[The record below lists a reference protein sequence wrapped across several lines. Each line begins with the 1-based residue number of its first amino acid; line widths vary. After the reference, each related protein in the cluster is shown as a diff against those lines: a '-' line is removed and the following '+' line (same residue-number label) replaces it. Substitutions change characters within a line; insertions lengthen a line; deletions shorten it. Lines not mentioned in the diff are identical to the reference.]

1 MAARTHYEILQI
13 DPRAS
18 HEVIQGA
25 YRALLKNARVHPD
38 LGGTA
43 EQAAAINEAY
53 SVLSNPE
60 RRATYDRDLAQRPR
74 GPSTAARPD
83 PRADRHTEPRV
94 EVWVRTQYILICP
107 NCRKRNLVHA
117 AEALKSYRCGSC
129 GQVLL
134 PEKRAPQE
142 TDPQRAF
149 RLGLFLFDRRMLDRA
164 RHEFELAVKLKPS
177 NPLYQFWLGRSC
189 YDSHLFERA
198 RQAFHAAVT
207 IRPGQYQFHFWQGQ
221 AAARLKR
228 LDEAIGAYEKAL
240 EAKPGHA
247 ATILRLASCYF
258 RAQQFARA
266 SALLAEAIARQ
277 PFKADLHLLL
287 GMTYLAQG
295 DRVRAAMALD
305 AALKLKPGDALVA
318 QYLEACRQRGPLP
331 GLRGLWK
338 RLRGE
343 KGAA

>member
-1 MAARTHYEILQI
+1 MAARTHYEVLQI

-18 HEVIQGA
+18 QEVIQGA
-25 YRALLKNARVHPD
+25 YRALLKNAKVHPD
-38 LGGTA
+38 LGGTS

-53 SVLSNPE
+53 SVLSHPQK
-60 RRATYDRDLAQRPR
+60 RAAYDRDLARQPR
-74 GPSTAARPD
+74 GQSV
-83 PRADRHTEPRV
+83 PRAHAAGEPRV

-117 AEALKSYRCGSC
+117 EEALKSYRCGAC
-129 GQVLL
+129 QHVLL

-164 RHEFELAVKLKPS
+164 RHEFELAVKLKPA

-198 RQAFHAAVT
+198 RTAFHAAVT

-228 LDEAIGAYEKAL
+228 LDEAIGAYQKAL

-258 RAQQFARA
+258 RTQEYERCAT
-266 SALLAEAIARQ
+266 LLTDAITRE
-277 PFKADLHLLL
+277 PLKADLHLLL
-287 GMTYLAQG
+287 GMTYLAMG
-295 DRVRAAMALD
+295 DRVRAAKALE
-305 AALKLKPGDALVA
+305 AALRLKPGDTLIA
-318 QYLEACRQRGPLP
+318 QTLEACRQRGPLP
-331 GLRGLWK
+331 GLRGLWR